1 MGGWVSGILGLVL
14 VSELGAEVKVSLPG
28 LSI

>member
-14 VSELGAEVKVSLPG
+14 VSELGEVKVSLPG